1 MNLEL
6 LIGWMFKPV
15 SGYTLTD
22 CLVIC
27 IESLILIGIIYLVAV
42 IISGVFATIELEEDR
57 ENEK

>member
-15 SGYTLTD
+15 SGYTFTD
-22 CLVIC
+22 CVVIC
-27 IESLILIGIIYLVAV
+27 IESLILIGIIYLIAV
-42 IISGVFATIELEEDR
+42 ILSGIFAAIELKEDR